1 MVWKG
6 LDSIAGVPQWAVT
19 HQLRNFGLG
28 HVVAKGLDSPCG
40 LPQSKAVAKMGGAA
54 FQWDIMRSLGLSD
67 QDIEKFAN
75 ADHWLDYFPPL
86 AIQDLKRMG
95 VKVATVFSKPPGV
108 V

>member
-67 QDIEKFAN
+67 HDIEKFAN

>member
-6 LDSIAGVPQWAVT
+6 LDSIVVVPQWAAT
-19 HQLRNFGLG
+19 HPLRNFGLG
-28 HVVAKGLDSPCG
+28 HVVGKGLDSLCG
-40 LPQSKAVAKMGGAA
+40 VTQSKAVAKTGGAA

-86 AIQDLKRMG
+86 AVQDLKRMG
-95 VKVATVFSKPPGV
+95 VKVATVFSTPPGV
-108 V
+108 L